1 MKKIKKANNGFKT
14 AEVTFLVILTCF
26 ISFIMAYLICC
37 KNNVTVKYNSD
48 SQVYQIIE
56 QYQNIIDSY
65 YGEIDKD
72 KLVNGAIKGMVE
84 ALEDPYATYFDET
97 SANNFN
103 IKLNG
108 EFEGFGVEIIKYV
121 DEYIQVLTVFDNSP
135 ASSSG
140 LMVGDKIISI
150 NDMETINMTT
160 TEFSNIVSES
170 NSEINLIIERNGD
183 TKDISLSKGKVV
195 LPSVSSKIMESDNKK
210 IGYIK
215 VSIFALNTYE
225 QFKKELI
232 NLENNNVKGLIIDL
246 RDNSGGHSS
255 TAEDILSLFLSNK
268 KVMYQI
274 KNQEGIA
281 KKYSTGSNDKEY
293 PITILVNSETASAS
307 EIVASSLSENLGAT
321 IVGQTTYGKGTA
333 QNLIELPSGEQYK
346 YTTSLWLTANGNS
359 INETGI
365 TPDIEITNDDD
376 YINIALKTFEK

>member
-1 MKKIKKANNGFKT
+1 MKKIKKENNGFKT